1 MSREAHV
8 RFDGSGE
15 GQVLPATLLYRSE
28 LYFLALRIN
37 QHLVRWAMQKF
48 KRLKREPLKAWAWVN
63 AAQQQNPRLFAHW
76 HLVPLTPNRPAGAG

>member
-1 MSREAHV
+1 MEFPTVRALVAEVVDATVREP
-8 RFDGSGE
+8 E
-15 GQVLPATLLYRSE
+15 QLL
-28 LYFLALRIN
+28 
-37 QHLVRWAMQKF
+37 QKF